1 MCRTYNSLLATLE
14 EIDDSSD
21 HAKAI
26 EAKGLYCQVATFA
39 FIILLVMFDRILSCT
54 KCLSDHLQ
62 SIQVD
67 LATAA
72 DLVFATKSTLEEYR
86 TDRFWEKI

>member
-1 MCRTYNSLLATLE
+1 MNAMCRTYNSLLAMLE
-14 EIDDSSD
+14 EIGDSSD

-67 LATAA
+67 LATAS
-72 DLVFATKSTLEEYR
+72 DLVSLLPSLL
-86 TDRFWEKI
+86 